1 MKRRL
6 LLLNLLLLAAV
17 SGGIYM
23 LRERAQQSAA
33 REQQVLSHKV
43 PVAPPP
49 VVTPVPA
56 PSPVPATNYIDVAAK
71 VLFSKDRSPNPI
83 VDPPKPVPEK
93 KMPPLPFA
101 YGIMDFGTGPTVI
114 MAEKSGVPHHGYHI
128 GDKVGEF
135 KLMAVN
141 GRELTLDWDGKE
153 IKKKLEELE
162 DKNAAASAEVQSK
175 TEVAANKPP
184 PPPKEPELPPEPK
197 PGKDTGGGFRACR
210 TGDTAPNGTVADGY
224 RKVITRSPFG
234 EHCTWEQIKTN

>member
-6 LLLNLLLLAAV
+6 LFLNVLLLGATA
-17 SGGIYM
+17 GGVYM
-23 LRERAQQSAA
+23 LKERA
-33 REQQVLSHKV
+33 EQAKTHELQVLNHKI

-49 VVTPVPA
+49 AIAPVPYPA
-56 PSPVPATNYIDVAAK
+56 PVAATTYIDVATK

-101 YGIMDFGTGPTVI
+101 YGIMDFGAGPTII
-114 MAEKSGVPHHGYHI
+114 MAEKSGMPHHGYHI

-135 KLMAVN
+135 KLLAVN

-162 DKNAAASAEVQSK
+162 DKN
-175 TEVAANKPP
+175 
-184 PPPKEPELPPEPK
+184 
-197 PGKDTGGGFRACR
+197 
-210 TGDTAPNGTVADGY
+210 
-224 RKVITRSPFG
+224 
-234 EHCTWEQIKTN
+234 